1 MVPFEDF
8 YRSEYGRVFG
18 ALYVATGSADLA
30 QDATQEAFQ
39 RAFARWRRLGEEQW
53 AAGWVVTTALN
64 HSRRLARRAKRE
76 PTSFLTETSLEGG
89 EPEANRVDLVRSV
102 RTLPRRQREA
112 IVLYYLLDLPIPAVA
127 MLMDQTEGSVKAHL
141 AHARRKLREAMVVA
155 DA

>member
-8 YRSEYGRVFG
+8 YQSEYGRVFG
-18 ALYVATGSADLA
+18 ALYVATGSVDLA
-30 QDATQEAFQ
+30 QEATQEAFQ

-53 AAGWVVTTALN
+53 ATGWVVTTALN

-76 PTSFLTETSLEGG
+76 RASPMPHAVEWGG
-89 EPEANRVDLVRSV
+89 EPEATRLDLLRSV

-127 MLMDQTEGSVKAHL
+127 KLMDQTEGSVKAHL
-141 AHARRKLREAMVVA
+141 AHARRKLRKAMELT

>member
-53 AAGWVVTTALN
+53 ATGWVVTTALN
-64 HSRRLARRAKRE
+64 HSRRFARRAKRE
-76 PTSFLTETSLEGG
+76 LPSQPTETEVGAT
-89 EPEANRVDLVRSV
+89 EPDATRVDLLRSV

-127 MLMDQTEGSVKAHL
+127 KLMDQTEGSVKAHL
-141 AHARRKLREAMVVA
+141 AHARRKLRKAMVLT